1 MLARMVDNVAR
12 PEPADAVRRAVEHII
27 SDIVDHERDGEPIPL
42 IADVEEA
49 ELPHPEGER
58 DHQPAREHARDRAAQ
73 PERERGQRV
82 ARRSEEHTSE
92 LQSLMSISYAIFCL
106 KKKQINNETN

>member
-58 DHQPAREHARDRAAQ
+58 DHQPARENASDRAAQ
-73 PERERGQRV
+73 PERQRSQRV
-82 ARRSEEHTSE
+82 ARFVAARSDAPPGGQEGGRSCKTWLSAD
-92 LQSLMSISYAIFCL
+92 S
-106 KKKQINNETN
+106 

>member
-58 DHQPAREHARDRAAQ
+58 DHQPARENARDRAAQ
-73 PERERGQRV
+73 PER
-82 ARRSEEHTSE
+82 SEEHTSE
-92 LQSLMSISYAIFCL
+92 LQEPMRISYAVFCL
-106 KKKQINNETN
+106 KKKTKPRYTHT